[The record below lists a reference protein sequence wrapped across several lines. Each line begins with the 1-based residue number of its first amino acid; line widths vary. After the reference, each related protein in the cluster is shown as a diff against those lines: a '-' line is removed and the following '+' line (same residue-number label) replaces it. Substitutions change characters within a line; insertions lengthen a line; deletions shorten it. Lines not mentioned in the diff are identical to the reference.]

1 MSPLSRVTPPN
12 RSSSLVYTTEKERM
26 SAPQSSGGL
35 SDVPEEAPLTPAS
48 SPAPPTSPVVG
59 PYGHATHHQAAAS
72 TSTFRATSP
81 SPTSGSQQHTNG
93 NGATSPT
100 TQSSAVSRKSSSR
113 LGRET
118 TGSNGSLRKQA
129 LASSTST
136 TSLTITVRDGKTS
149 SKGESRQKIRNVPRL
164 PHSDLPHAPPT
175 FMYWS
180 KAPVYGQMPTRGMR
194 AHSVTLVDH
203 VAWLFGGCDD
213 KGCWQDVYCFDT
225 GTILYILFYSL
236 SE

>member
-1 MSPLSRVTPPN
+1 
-12 RSSSLVYTTEKERM
+12 M

-225 GTILYILFYSL
+225 GTVLYVLFYSL